1 MTQPGKPS
9 IQKMFSPIFTM
20 KLATMGAEI
29 GCVTLLIIFLAVFG
43 GLWLD
48 RLLGTK
54 PILTILFVVGAGP
67 LALFTTYWLAIRT
80 VKDIQPG
87 EKVVSPVQPGEEEEI
102 SE

>member
-1 MTQPGKPS
+1 
-9 IQKMFSPIFTM
+9 M
-20 KLATMGAEI
+20 KLAAMGGEI
-29 GCVTLLIIFLAVFG
+29 GCVTLVIIFVAVFG

-48 RLLGTK
+48 RILGTK
-54 PILTILFVVGAGP
+54 PILTILFVIGAGP

-87 EKVVSPVQPGEEEEI
+87 EKAGTPAKAGEEEDI